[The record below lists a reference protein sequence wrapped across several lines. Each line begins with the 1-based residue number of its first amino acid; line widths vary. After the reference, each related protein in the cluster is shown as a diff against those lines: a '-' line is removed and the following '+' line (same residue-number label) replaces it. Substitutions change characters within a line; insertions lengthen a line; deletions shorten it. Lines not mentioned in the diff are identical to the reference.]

1 MPIRDDLTPDEQK
14 IMASEIAFEA
24 EKKGVNPGQA
34 WRDARAEVNQEL
46 NHAEEIKMEN
56 SEGLRDDYILDR
68 DKTSGDRPDKM
79 ISNIDPITGKD
90 IPDINGRPFIVDGNM
105 TMYFESEETKQAYLN
120 MPKDQAHAQLDNPN
134 QEGEAEG

>member
-56 SEGLRDDYILDR
+56 NEGLSDDYILDR
-68 DKTSGDRPDKM
+68 DKTTGDQPDKL
-79 ISNIDPITGKD
+79 ISNIDPISGKD
-90 IPDINGRPFIVDGNM
+90 IPDINGRPFLVDGNM

-120 MPKDQAHAQLDNPN
+120 MPKEHPHAQLGNPD